1 MNLATV
7 TVTYNPDL
15 TLLDAQL
22 RQLPADALRVVVDNA
37 SSPDLR
43 EPLRALCEAHGVVF
57 IANAENLGLATGLN
71 IGARKAL
78 ELAPDLAYL
87 LLLDQDTEPGPDG
100 VQSLVKAYETVLER
114 GDPPG
119 CAGPRM
125 VDAHTGLQHGFHCM
139 TRWRW
144 LRQFPS
150 ATQTEP
156 VLLANLNG
164 SGTLIPAHIYREL
177 GGLDDA
183 LFIDHVDT
191 EWSFRVLAGGYAL
204 YGMPQ
209 VGFVHRMGEASVR
222 FWLFGW
228 RVWPSRSPRRHYFLF
243 RNAVIL
249 MRRDYVPAVW
259 KAWAVAKLLVT
270 FAVHALTDP
279 RRKEQCQAM
288 LRGLREGL
296 ESKAIR

>member
-1 MNLATV
+1 MQLAAI

-15 TLLDAQL
+15 AILETQL
-22 RQLPADALRVVVDNA
+22 RQLPSDALRVVVDNA
-37 SSPDLR
+37 SYAAIR
-43 EPLRALCEAHGVVF
+43 EALGRLCADHGAVLV
-57 IANAENLGLATGLN
+57 ANAENLGLATGLN
-71 IGARKAL
+71 IGARRAM

-87 LLLDQDTEPGPDG
+87 LLLDQDTEPGADS
-100 VQSLVKAYETVLER
+100 VQTLVKAYETLL
-114 GDPPG
+114 GQGHPPG

-125 VDAHTGLQHGFHCM
+125 VDAHTDLQHGFHCM

-150 ATQTEP
+150 AKQTEP

-164 SGTLIPAHIYREL
+164 SGTLIPAHIYRQL

-191 EWSFRVLAGGYAL
+191 EWSFRVLAADYAL
-204 YGMPQ
+204 YGIPQ
-209 VGFVHRMGEASVR
+209 VAFVHRMGETSVR

-259 KAWAVAKLLVT
+259 KAWAAAKLSIT
-270 FAVHALTDP
+270 FVVHALSDP
-279 RRKEQCQAM
+279 RRKEQSREM

-296 ESKAIR
+296 ATQAVR

>member
-100 VQSLVKAYETVLER
+100 VQSLVKAYENVLER

-139 TRWRW
+139 TRCRWR
-144 LRQFPS
+144 RRFPP

-156 VLLANLNG
+156 VRLANLNG
-164 SGTLIPAHIYREL
+164 SGTLIPAHVYRQL

-191 EWSFRVLAGGYAL
+191 EWSFRVLAAGYAL

-209 VGFVHRMGEASVR
+209 VGFIHRMGEASVR

-279 RRKEQCQAM
+279 RRKEQCRAM

>member
-1 MNLATV
+1 MNLATI

-15 TLLDAQL
+15 AILEAQL
-22 RQLPADALRVVVDNA
+22 RQLPIDALRVVVDNA
-37 SSPDLR
+37 SDAAMR
-43 EPLRALCEAHGVVF
+43 EALGRLCADHGVVF

-78 ELAPDLAYL
+78 ELAPELAYL
-87 LLLDQDTEPGPDG
+87 LLLDQDTEPGPCG
-100 VQSLVKAYETVLER
+100 VETLVNAYETLLQQ
-114 GDPPG
+114 GYPPG

-144 LRQFPS
+144 QRRFPP

-156 VLLANLNG
+156 VRLANLNG

-191 EWSFRVLAGGYAL
+191 EWSFRVLAAGYAL

-209 VGFVHRMGEASVR
+209 VGFIHRMGEASVR

-249 MRRDYVPAVW
+249 MRRDYVPGVW

-279 RRKEQCQAM
+279 RRKEQCRAM
-288 LRGLREGL
+288 LHGLREGL
-296 ESKAIR
+296 ESKAGH

>member
-1 MNLATV
+1 MNLATI

-15 TLLDAQL
+15 AILETQL

-37 SSPDLR
+37 SAPALR
-43 EPLRALCEAHGVVF
+43 EPLRALCGAHGVVF
-57 IANAENLGLATGLN
+57 IGNANNLGLAAGLN

-78 ELAPDLAYL
+78 EIAPDLAYL
-87 LLLDQDTEPGPDG
+87 LLLDQDTEPGSDG
-100 VQSLVKAYETVLER
+100 VQNLVKAYEALLEQGYR
-114 GDPPG
+114 PG
-119 CAGPRM
+119 CAGPRL

-144 LRQFPS
+144 LRRFPP
-150 ATQTEP
+150 ATQTAP
-156 VLLANLNG
+156 VPLANLNG
-164 SGTLIPAHIYREL
+164 SGTLIPAHIYRQL

-191 EWSFRVLAGGYAL
+191 EWSFRVLAAGYAL
-204 YGMPQ
+204 YGIPQ
-209 VGFVHRMGEASVR
+209 VAFVHRMGEASVR

-259 KAWAVAKLLVT
+259 KAWAVVKLLVT
-270 FAVHALTDP
+270 FAVHALSDP
-279 RRKEQCQAM
+279 RRKSQSQEM
-288 LRGLREGL
+288 LRGLKEGL
-296 ESKAIR
+296 ATTAAR